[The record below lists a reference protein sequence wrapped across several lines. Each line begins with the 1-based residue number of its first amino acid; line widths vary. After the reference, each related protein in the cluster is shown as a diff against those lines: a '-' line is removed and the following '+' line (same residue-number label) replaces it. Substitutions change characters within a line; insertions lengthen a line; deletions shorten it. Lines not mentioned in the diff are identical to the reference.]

1 MESKAPVR
9 HAQRENSSNSKRAGA
24 KHAAKHDAAFMKAW
38 RETLEASMQP
48 RDESAPTAK
57 QRMDALR
64 ARLVARGNATG
75 SS

>member
-9 HAQRENSSNSKRAGA
+9 HPLAIANLKKQRQRSA
-24 KHAAKHDAAFMKAW
+24 KQDVSLMKAW
-38 RETLEASMQP
+38 RETRAASMQP
-48 RDESAPTAK
+48 RDDSAPTAK

-64 ARLVARGNATG
+64 ARLVARGDAAG